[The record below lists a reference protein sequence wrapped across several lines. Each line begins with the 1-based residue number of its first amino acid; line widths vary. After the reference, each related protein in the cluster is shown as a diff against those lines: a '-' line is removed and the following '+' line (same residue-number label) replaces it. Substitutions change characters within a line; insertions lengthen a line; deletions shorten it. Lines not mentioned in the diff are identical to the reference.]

1 MAPNGESPAMTT
13 AVAPLLATIIGSF
26 GSSGGEHR
34 RQQRVPSC
42 HELRSCVAG
51 DDHHKELE
59 LMLSPDD
66 ASGGGGGDPRDAA
79 AARSA
84 AEVEDAECECC
95 GMSEECTP
103 SYIAAV
109 RRRFSGRLVCGL
121 CAEAVAEEAGKNGGD
136 RGAALAAHMAV
147 CRRFNGFGRTHP
159 ALFQAD
165 AVIGIVRK
173 LSGSGGPRSPRS
185 DAGTRVVVGEGA
197 KTATAVAAVGS
208 MALIAGVRND
218 QVVTN

>member
-13 AVAPLLATIIGSF
+13 VAPLLATIIGSF
-26 GSSGGEHR
+26 GSGEHR
-34 RQQRVPSC
+34 RQQMVPSC

-51 DDHHKELE
+51 GDHDKELE

-66 ASGGGGGDPRDAA
+66 DASPRDAGA
-79 AARSA
+79 TARSASAA

-109 RRRFSGRLVCGL
+109 RRRFSGRWVCGL
-121 CAEAVAEEAGKNGGD
+121 CAEAVAEEAAKNGGD

-165 AVIGIVRK
+165 AVIDIVRK
-173 LSGSGGPRSPRS
+173 LSAGSGPRSPTKS
-185 DAGTRVVVGEGA
+185 SAAAGTRVVIGEGA
-197 KTATAVAAVGS
+197 KTAAVDG

>member
-1 MAPNGESPAMTT
+1 MT
-13 AVAPLLATIIGSF
+13 AVTPLLATIIGSF
-26 GSSGGEHR
+26 GSGGEHR

-51 DDHHKELE
+51 GGDHDKELE

-66 ASGGGGGDPRDAA
+66 DASGHDDPRDAGATARSA
-79 AARSA
+79 ASA

-121 CAEAVAEEAGKNGGD
+121 CAEAVAEEAAKNGGD

-159 ALFQAD
+159 ALFQAG
-165 AVIGIVRK
+165 AVMDIVRK
-173 LSGSGGPRSPRS
+173 LSAGSGPRSPTKS
-185 DAGTRVVVGEGA
+185 SADGTRVVIGEGA
-197 KTATAVAAVGS
+197 KTAAIDG

-218 QVVTN
+218 QDIRW

>member
-1 MAPNGESPAMTT
+1 MT
-13 AVAPLLATIIGSF
+13 AVTPLLATFIGSF
-26 GSSGGEHR
+26 GSGGEHR

-51 DDHHKELE
+51 GGDHDKELE

-66 ASGGGGGDPRDAA
+66 DASGHDDPRDAGATARSA
-79 AARSA
+79 ASA

-121 CAEAVAEEAGKNGGD
+121 CAEAVAEEAAKNGGD
-136 RGAALAAHMAV
+136 RGAALAAHMHGRVPTVQRLREDASRSV
-147 CRRFNGFGRTHP
+147 PGRRRHGHREE
-159 ALFQAD
+159 AL
-165 AVIGIVRK
+165 
-173 LSGSGGPRSPRS
+173 GG
-185 DAGTRVVVGEGA
+185 VGP
-197 KTATAVAAVGS
+197 KVANEV
-208 MALIAGVRND
+208 
-218 QVVTN
+218 

>member
-1 MAPNGESPAMTT
+1 MT

-26 GSSGGEHR
+26 GSGEHR

-51 DDHHKELE
+51 DDHKEVE
-59 LMLSPDD
+59 LLSRPDD
-66 ASGGGGGDPRDAA
+66 ASGPDDPRDAGA
-79 AARSA
+79 MAHSA

-109 RRRFSGRLVCGL
+109 RRRFSGRWVCGL
-121 CAEAVAEEAGKNGGD
+121 CAEAVAEEAAKNGGD

-165 AVIGIVRK
+165 AVIDIVRK
-173 LSGSGGPRSPRS
+173 LSGSGPRSPTKS
-185 DAGTRVVVGEGA
+185 SAAVTRIVIGEGA
-197 KTATAVAAVGS
+197 KTAAVDG